1 MTYEEAIRKI
11 ESLQQFGSR
20 PGLERIG
27 ALMNRLGNPQERLK
41 FLHVAGTNG
50 KGTTCALLASVLRS
64 AGYRTGLYIS
74 PHLADFRE
82 RMQIDGQMISHSE
95 LASLASRVFSETE
108 KMKSQGEIITEFEA
122 VTAMAFLWYAE
133 KACDLVVLE
142 VGLGGRLDATN
153 VIRKP
158 LVSVITS
165 ISLDHTRILGNTVEQ
180 IAREKCGIIKEDGV
194 TVSYPD
200 QKPDAAEVIRKVA
213 GERHNR
219 LVEAASAGVKKLSTD
234 LSGTELLWN
243 GVRLHLPFLGEHQI
257 KNAATALAALDVLRS
272 SGYSIPEE
280 AVKRGFSEAVFP
292 ARFEVLSLDPT
303 VVLDGAH
310 NPDGTAALAAAVRQ
324 YLPGRDL
331 IAVMGMLEDK
341 DVDAALENLSGLFSF
356 VITTEPPS
364 SRSMSAGE
372 LAERWRRM
380 GVSAEPAKGQNEA
393 LQMADSRLKPDG
405 SLLICGSLYLA
416 GAVRS
421 RALRLWNRSP
431 LLHES

>member
-1 MTYEEAIRKI
+1 MIYEEAIRKI

-95 LASLASRVFSETE
+95 LASLAGRVFSEAE
-108 KMKSQGEIITEFEA
+108 IMKSQGEIITEFEA

-165 ISLDHTRILGNTVEQ
+165 ISLDHTRILGDTVEQ

-194 TVSYPD
+194 TVSYPS
-200 QKPDAAEVIRKVA
+200 QKPAAAEVIRKTA

-219 LVEAASAGVKKLSTD
+219 LVEVASYGVKELSTD

-243 GVRLHLPFLGEHQI
+243 GVRLHLPFLGEHQV

-272 SGYSIPEE
+272 FGYSIPEE

-292 ARFEVLSLDPT
+292 ARFEVLSRVPT
-303 VVLDGAH
+303 VILDGAH

-341 DVDAALENLSGLFSF
+341 DVDAALKNLSGLFSF
-356 VITTEPPS
+356 VITTEPSS
-364 SRSMSAGE
+364 SRSMSAEE

-393 LQMADSRLKPDG
+393 LQMAYSRLKPDG

-421 RALRLWNRSP
+421 RALRLWNP